1 MSIDLQTSTSGTSG
15 NLPMSVALREDQVRE
30 ARAFWKGK
38 FESGIPVLQLPV
50 DHSRA
55 ASQARQMQVV
65 SFAIPSQVAAAL
77 RQLTTS
83 EQSSLLAVGLSCF
96 ASLLCRYTS
105 QNDFVI
111 GVSAGN
117 QIPLRISLD
126 GDPTFRQM
134 LETVQVELQNALA
147 HEEVSNE
154 VLAEIF
160 PDATQLFQLMFSL
173 GGDLQSANC
182 DLALTLNDRGDRLEG
197 RFLFAPSLF
206 ESSTVERMAGHFVT
220 MIEGIVANPHQKIS
234 ILRLLTEPEL
244 QQLAEWNRTETEYP
258 RELCVHELVEAQVA
272 RTPNASAVEHAGHKL
287 TYRELNERANQL
299 ARFLRKKGIGHES
312 RVGICLRRSL
322 ELPVALLAVLKAGA
336 ACVPLDPAYPKERLS
351 YMLEDSQTPLVL
363 AQPGLLSEVT
373 DFEAEVVNLDADWK
387 QFADESRENVRS
399 SVDPENLAYVI
410 YTSGSTGK
418 PRGVLL
424 PHAGLVNH
432 NVAAA
437 KLFGLTP
444 SDRMAQF
451 ASISFD
457 IAIEEIFPT
466 WISGGTLVVRE
477 ENASLAVG
485 DFLRWVDENRV
496 TALDLPTAYWHELVR
511 ELAESD
517 IKLPKSLRLVI
528 VGGEKAQSGSLATWR
543 KLAGSRVR
551 WVNTYGPTETS
562 VIVTSY
568 EPKESEDLPA
578 VLPIGR
584 PIANTKIYI
593 LSKALQPMPI
603 GIAGDL
609 YVSGP
614 GLARGYLNRPEITA
628 EKFVDDPFEPGA
640 RMYKTGDLAKYL
652 PTGEIE
658 FAGRTDDQVKIRG
671 YRVELEEIEAV
682 LGAHNG
688 VHEVV
693 VIARENS
700 SGEKNL
706 VAYLVPSREQVPT
719 ASELRTYLKSKLPA
733 YMVPAAVVLLEAM
746 PKTPNGKVDKRA
758 LPAPKAADFAATQE
772 YIAPSNEIE
781 SKLASLWEIVLDK
794 KPIGVRDNFFELGG
808 HSLLAARLMHR
819 IEQQLGQRLPLAAL
833 LQAPTIE
840 QLARVMNRSEQD
852 AWSSLV
858 PLQAEGSHAPFF
870 CVHGVGGNV
879 LGFRDLVRH
888 LGNDQPFYALQP
900 QGLDGKRECLK
911 SVPEMAA
918 LYLQEIRKVQP
929 QGPYRIGGYSFGGLV
944 AYEMAQMIEA
954 QGEQVA
960 LLALFDSYPM
970 KGTGG
975 SQIKNLMG
983 VPLKQRLTFLI
994 KKGTFVVMTLRKR
1007 IELRMLPRTLR
1018 NVRQACSK
1026 AADQYDVQP
1035 YGGRVTLFRVREKS
1049 VDSLND
1055 PYAVWWQMAAQGVD
1069 LREIN
1074 GDHLSLLKE
1083 PQVRFL
1089 AEELA
1094 DALAQ
1099 SETKNSLVGAS
1110 V

>member
-1 MSIDLQTSTSGTSG
+1 
-15 NLPMSVALREDQVRE
+15 MSVALREDQVRE
-30 ARAFWKGK
+30 ARAFWKGQ
-38 FESGIPVLQLPV
+38 FGNGIPVLQLPT
-50 DHSRA
+50 DHSRSA
-55 ASQARQMQVV
+55 NQANRTEVV
-65 SFAIPSQVAAAL
+65 SFAIPTGVSSSL
-77 RQLTTS
+77 RQLTAT
-83 EQSSLLAVGLSCF
+83 EQSSFLAVGLSCF
-96 ASLLCRYTS
+96 ASLLRRYTS
-105 QNDFVI
+105 QHDFVV

-117 QIPLRISLD
+117 DVPLRISLD

-134 LETVQVELQNALA
+134 LERVQVELENALA
-147 HEEVSNE
+147 HEDVAAE
-154 VLAEIF
+154 VLGEMFSEAS
-160 PDATQLFQLMFSL
+160 QLFQVMFSI
-173 GGDLQSANC
+173 GAEVRSENC
-182 DLALTLNDRGDRLEG
+182 DLGLTLNDRGDAIEG
-197 RFLFAPSLF
+197 RFRYAAKLF
-206 ESSTVERMAGHFVT
+206 ESSTIERMVGHFVT
-220 MIEGIVANPHQKIS
+220 MVDGIVANPDQKTS
-234 ILRLLTEPEL
+234 LLPMLTERER
-244 QQLAEWNRTETEYP
+244 QQIAEWNRTEVEYP

-272 RTPNASAVEHAGHKL
+272 RTPNASAVEHAGQKL

-312 RVGICLRRSL
+312 RVGICLPRSL

-351 YMLEDSQTPLVL
+351 YMLEDSETPLVL
-363 AQPGLLSEVT
+363 TQPGLLSEVT
-373 DFEAEVVNLDADWK
+373 DFNAEVVNLDGDWK
-387 QFADESRENVRS
+387 QFVDESRENVRS
-399 SVDPENLAYVI
+399 SVDPDNLAYVI

-432 NVAAA
+432 NVAAS
-437 KLFGLTP
+437 KLFGITS

-485 DFLRWVDENRV
+485 DFLRWVDENSV

-543 KLAGSRVR
+543 KFAGSRVR

-568 EPKESEDLPA
+568 EPKETEELPP

-593 LSKALQPMPI
+593 LSKSRQPMPV

-628 EKFVDDPFEPGA
+628 EKFIADPFEQGA

-652 PTGEIE
+652 PNGEIE

-700 SGEKNL
+700 AGEKNL

-772 YIAPSNEIE
+772 YVAPTNELE

-794 KPIGVRDNFFELGG
+794 KPVGVRDNFFELGG

-819 IEQQLGQRLPLAAL
+819 IEQQLGHRLPLAAL

-840 QLARVMNRSEQD
+840 QLARVMNQDEQD

-858 PLQAEGSHAPFF
+858 PLQADGSRPPFF

-900 QGLDGKRECLK
+900 QGLDGERECLT
-911 SVPEMAA
+911 SVTEMASR
-918 LYLQEIRKVQP
+918 YVQEIRKVQP
-929 QGPYRIGGYSFGGLV
+929 HGPYRIGGYSFGGLV
-944 AYEMAQMIEA
+944 AYEMAQMLEA
-954 QGEQVA
+954 QGEQLA

-983 VPLKQRLTFLI
+983 VPLKERLSFVV

-1007 IELRMLPRTLR
+1007 IELRLLPRALR

-1026 AADQYDVQP
+1026 AADRYDVQP
-1035 YGGRVTLFRVREKS
+1035 YAGRVTLFRVREKS

-1055 PYAVWWQMAAQGVD
+1055 PYAVWWQMAARGVD
-1069 LREIN
+1069 LREIS

-1099 SETKNSLVGAS
+1099 SKTQNSLVGAG

>member
-15 NLPMSVALREDQVRE
+15 NLPMSVALHEDQLQE
-30 ARAFWKGK
+30 ARAFWKGQ
-38 FESGIPVLQLPV
+38 FENGIPVLQLPV
-50 DHSRA
+50 DHSRSSGQTHRTVA
-55 ASQARQMQVV
+55 FAFAITSQA
-65 SFAIPSQVAAAL
+65 SAAL
-77 RQLTTS
+77 RQLTAT

-96 ASLLCRYTS
+96 ASLLRRHTS
-105 QNDFVI
+105 QNDLVI
-111 GVSAGN
+111 GVSAGSE
-117 QIPLRISLD
+117 IPVRISLD

-134 LETVQVELQNALA
+134 LEGVQVELQNALA
-147 HEEVSNE
+147 HEDAAADILRE
-154 VLAEIF
+154 LF
-160 PDATQLFQLMFSL
+160 PEMSQLLRVMFSL
-173 GGDLQSANC
+173 GADIRSKNV
-182 DLALTLNDRGDRLEG
+182 DLALTLNDLGESIEG
-197 RFLFAPSLF
+197 KFLYSAGLF
-206 ESSTVERMAGHFVT
+206 ESSTIERVAGHFVT
-220 MIEGIVANPHQKIS
+220 MVEGIVANPDQKIS
-234 ILRLLTEPEL
+234 MLPMLTEGER
-244 QQLAEWNRTETEYP
+244 QQLADWNRTEVEYP

-272 RTPNASAVEHAGHKL
+272 RTPNASAVEHAGQKL
-287 TYRELNERANQL
+287 IYRELNERANQL

-312 RVGICLRRSL
+312 RVGICLPRSL

-351 YMLEDSQTPLVL
+351 YMLEDSETPLVL
-363 AQPGLLSEVT
+363 TQPGLLSEVT
-373 DFEAEVVNLDADWK
+373 DFNAEVVNLDADWK
-387 QFADESRENVRS
+387 RFADESRENVRS

-432 NVAAA
+432 NVAAS
-437 KLFGLTP
+437 KLFGITAA
-444 SDRMAQF
+444 DRMAQF

-562 VIVTSY
+562 VIVTAY
-568 EPKESEDLPA
+568 EPKESEELPA

-593 LSKALQPMPI
+593 LSKSLQPMPI

-628 EKFVDDPFEPGA
+628 EKFIADPFEPSA

-652 PTGEIE
+652 PNGEIE

-706 VAYLVPSREQVPT
+706 VAYLVPSREHVPT

-772 YIAPSNEIE
+772 YVAPTNELE

-794 KPIGVRDNFFELGG
+794 KPIGIRDNFFELGG

-819 IEQQLGQRLPLAAL
+819 IEQQLGNRLPLAAL

-840 QLARVMNRSEQD
+840 QLARVMNQDEQE

-858 PLQAEGSHAPFF
+858 PLQAEGSRAPFF

-900 QGLDGKRECLK
+900 QGLDGKRECLTT
-911 SVPEMAA
+911 VPEMAER
-918 LYLQEIRKVQP
+918 YLQEIRKVQP
-929 QGPYRIGGYSFGGLV
+929 LGPYRIGGYSFGGLV
-944 AYEMAQMIEA
+944 AYEMAQMLEA

-970 KGTGG
+970 KGASG
-975 SQIKNLMG
+975 SPIRNLMG
-983 VPLKQRLTFLI
+983 VPLKQRLTFVI

-1007 IELRMLPRTLR
+1007 IELRLLPRALR
-1018 NVRQACSK
+1018 NVRRACSR

-1035 YGGRVTLFRVREKS
+1035 YAGSITLFRVREKS

-1055 PYAVWWQMAAQGVD
+1055 PYAVWWKMSARGVD
-1069 LREIN
+1069 LREIS

-1099 SETKNSLVGAS
+1099 SETQNSLVGAG